1 MRTIKEAKVVRRGEW
16 SVEALSSKSL
26 IGQRDATGSSLKKA
40 LKPAKRREL
49 IDHLRIC
56 YQVSVRQAA
65 DVLQAR
71 RSPYYYRSRKND
83 QEVLRAE
90 IKDLSRTYVRYGYRR
105 IHTLLQRKG
114 WQVNHKRVRRLY
126 CAEGLQ
132 LRNKTPKRKVSAK
145 LREDRHVPASC
156 NDVWAMDFV
165 ADNLFN
171 GQRLKILTI
180 IDAYT
185 KISPHIGVA
194 GSFKAIN
201 VIEALDAAVKEHGIP
216 KTIRVDNGPEFISKE
231 LDLWAYSKGITLDF
245 SRPGKPT
252 DNAFIEAFNSR
263 FRQECLNTHWFLSLN
278 DAINKIEEWRRDYN
292 YHRPHSA
299 IGNIPP
305 IEFAMQQKIT
315 DA

>member
-1 MRTIKEAKVVRRGEW
+1 MSVRRASG
-16 SVEALSSKSL
+16 
-26 IGQRDATGSSLKKA
+26 I
-40 LKPAKRREL
+40 
-49 IDHLRIC
+49 
-56 YQVSVRQAA
+56 
-65 DVLQAR
+65 LQAG
-71 RSPYYYRSRKND
+71 RSSYYYRSRKCD

-90 IKDLSRTYVRYGYRR
+90 IQDISKSYVCYGYRR

-126 CAEGLQ
+126 REEGLQ
-132 LRNKTPKRKVSAK
+132 LRNKRPKRKVSAK
-145 LREDRHVPASC
+145 LREDRENPACC
-156 NDVWAMDFV
+156 NDIWAMDFV

-180 IDAYT
+180 VDAYS

-194 GSFKAIN
+194 SSFKSID
-201 VIEALDAAVKEHGIP
+201 VIEALEMAVKDHVIP
-216 KTIRVDNGPEFISKE
+216 KTIRVDNGPEFISKD
-231 LDLWAYSKGITLDF
+231 LDLWAYSKGVILDF

-278 DAINKIEEWRRDYN
+278 DAIDKIEEWRRDYN

-299 IGNIPP
+299 IGNITP
-305 IEFAMQQKIT
+305 IEFAMQQNNG
-315 DA
+315 